1 MAATAVGTIRVDAVL
16 NAAKFTTGVKA
27 AMAQLGVF
35 RGAVASAGAAVKS
48 FGGMLGAG
56 LSVYAI
62 RSIIKSTEEFN
73 QALRSS
79 LAIMPNVSDEMKK
92 SMITAAQQVAFST
105 KFSTKEAAEAYYF
118 LASAGLDAAQSVKA
132 MPAVSQFAQAGMF
145 DLARATDLLTDAQSA
160 LGLTVKDASKNVENM
175 VRVSD
180 VLVKA
185 NTLANASV
193 EQFSEALTNKAG
205 AALRIVGKDIEEGVA
220 VLATFADQGI
230 KGAEAGTA
238 LGIVMRDLQTKGI
251 QNAAAFAKV
260 GVAVYD
266 ATGDMR
272 NMADIIKDLEK
283 ALAGMSDREVKAT
296 ILGLGFGDK
305 SVAYLQSLI
314 GTSDKIRGYEEN
326 LRKAGGTTMEIAGK
340 QLPEFTKAMN
350 KLMAAWDAFKIE
362 LIAPM
367 LESVGAAISDMLG
380 PMDKLG
386 NKTRMLALQFR
397 IMVTEFQEGQML
409 ILKGFSLFMPNLSF
423 ADIDKQTGFVIAKR
437 KQLEAELR
445 AIGMVGYSGRNGG
458 ADAGPAGAA
467 KSTLTDI
474 NDLLAQQRSKLQSVG
489 DTIAKSL
496 RTPVEIYRDTMKD
509 LAGHA
514 YLGTISG
521 DIMRRGMLRAQK
533 ELRDAIKPP
542 EYQGVAAIERG
553 TQEAYSA
560 ENRNRYQQEANDRM
574 RSMLAEIQ
582 RQTNIEQMILDF
594 LRDLKPEEA
603 TI

>member
-1 MAATAVGTIRVDAVL
+1 MAQTAVGTLRIDAVL
-16 NAAKFTTGVKA
+16 NAAKFTTGVTTA
-27 AMAQLGVF
+27 TAQLGVF

-48 FGGMLGAG
+48 FGGVLAAG

-62 RSIIKSTEEFN
+62 RSVVKSTEEFN

-79 LAIMPNVSDEMKK
+79 LAIMPNVSETMKK

-105 KFSTKEAAEAYYF
+105 KFSAKEAAEAYYF

-132 MPAVSQFAQAGMF
+132 LPVVAQFAKAGMF
-145 DLARATDLLTDAQSA
+145 DLSQATSLLADAQSA
-160 LGLTVKDASKNVENM
+160 LGLKTKDAQQNM
-175 VRVSD
+175 VNMTRVSD

-185 NTLANASV
+185 NTLANASTV
-193 EQFSEALTNKAG
+193 MYSEALTTKAA
-205 AALRIVGKDIEEGVA
+205 AALRIVNKDIEEGVA
-220 VLATFADQGI
+220 VLAAFADQGV
-230 KGAEAGTA
+230 KSADAGTA
-238 LGIVMRDLQTKGI
+238 LHIVMRDLQTKGLR
-251 QNAAAFAKV
+251 NAAAFKRI

-266 ATGDMR
+266 AAGEMR
-272 NMADIIKDLEK
+272 NMADIIGDMERV
-283 ALAGMSDREVKAT
+283 LAGLSDAQRKGTLLE
-296 ILGLGFGDK
+296 LGFSDK
-305 SVAYLQSLI
+305 SVAYIQTLI
-314 GTSDKIRGYEEN
+314 GTSGKIREFEEA
-326 LRKAGGTTMEIAGK
+326 LRKAGGTTKEVADK
-340 QLPEFTKAMN
+340 QMSPFSKMLRQLKATWET
-350 KLMAAWDAFKIE
+350 LKIE

-367 LESVGAAISDMLG
+367 LDNIGTSVLGILG
-380 PMDKLG
+380 PMGDMIDKV
-386 NKTRMLALQFR
+386 KTLSLNMRRLFN
-397 IMVTEFQEGQML
+397 IWQEGL
-409 ILKGFSLFMPNLSF
+409 
-423 ADIDKQTGFVIAKR
+423 VVVAKYTAGLVLGDMTAFDEQITRLVMER
-437 KQLEAELR
+437 KQIEADLR
-445 AIGMVGYSGRNGG
+445 AIGKAGASTPLGTG

-474 NDLLAQQRSKLQSVG
+474 NDLLEKQRSKLQSVG

-514 YLGTISG
+514 YLGTINSET
-521 DIMRRGMLRAQK
+521 MRRGMLRAQK

-560 ENRNRYQQEANDRM
+560 ENRARYQQEANDRM

-594 LRDLKPEEA
+594 LRELKPEEA